1 MKIILKT
8 LLILTVCLPEIKA
21 QKTLQVITKTVREE
35 AEMTGKTLVINLN
48 KSGVK
53 ISESTSGKA
62 EITWRII
69 TKHSDRNIAEK
80 ESGFIDH
87 VFAKYDNQVIVNYNL
102 KLPRGY
108 GKFKSSLLIEIDVKL
123 PKQALILAKTQLSTI
138 KINGVSNDIK
148 AELKFGKMELTNYSG
163 MLDLTSDFGDV
174 VCQNCSGDLNVFV
187 EKADFMAKNLTAKS
201 RIVSKFGEVRVEV
214 GKLPELQVI
223 AFRSKIYINSL
234 QISDYQWTCRNK
246 FAEIIVPTSHMK
258 DVSKYLDNRLFQL
271 NENKTKPKISVE
283 NQYEDIIISN
293 EPISITKK

>member
-1 MKIILKT
+1 
-8 LLILTVCLPEIKA
+8 
-21 QKTLQVITKTVREE
+21 
-35 AEMTGKTLVINLN
+35 MTGKTLVINLN